1 MKILVTNDD
10 GYGAEGIKLLTEF
23 ALEIT
28 DDVWVVAPDTNQ
40 SGTGHSITIKQPL
53 RLNKQFHQHYS
64 VSGTPTD
71 CVMLACGHLLKDSL
85 PDLILSGINHGSNM
99 AEDLSYSGTVAA
111 AMEGTLLGV
120 KSVALSMNFKFKKE
134 LRWDTARFCLSMIKD
149 LILNGPV
156 KKDSFMN
163 INFPDCAPSDLQ
175 GVRITKQG
183 LRDTKDSMQVC
194 LDPREEKYF
203 WHGAAMYRFEDHPH
217 INDQDSDLS
226 AIYSN
231 YISINPVK
239 LDFTDEHYALLLREF
254 CNTSHAIKRPMYA

>member
-10 GYGAEGIKLLTEF
+10 GYGAEGLKLLTEF

-53 RLNKQFHQHYS
+53 RLNQQSYQHYS

-111 AMEGTLLGV
+111 AMEGTLLGI
-120 KSVALSMNFKFKKE
+120 KSVALSMNFKFRENIK
-134 LRWDTARFCLSMIKD
+134 WDTARLCLSNVKD

-163 INFPDCAPSDLQ
+163 INFPDCNHSELQ
-175 GVRITKQG
+175 GICITKQG
-183 LRDTKDSMQVC
+183 IRDTKDMMHVC
-194 LDPREEKYF
+194 EDPREEKYF
-203 WHGAAMYRFEDHPH
+203 WHGSAMYRFEDHPN

-239 LDFTDEHYALLLREF
+239 LDFTDEHYGQQLKEY
-254 CNTSHAIKRPMYA
+254 CMINQMIKRQIYA